1 MLRQSKF
8 FLRVGILALLI
19 ASSVFTA
26 RAYFHTPVWKGSWAV
41 NSRELSVQVPGMISY
56 QGLLTDKDT
65 GQPMVGPVSLTF
77 SLYTS
82 PSISTPIWS
91 ETHPSVSLNK
101 GLFQVLLGSISTM
114 TLDLFNGDSYIG
126 IRIGSGD
133 ELLPRQKVVSV
144 AYAFLSERANDADT
158 LDLMDSSAFAS
169 STALAALESRVAAL
183 EDQLIDYDGDSFF
196 AGIQDCN
203 DANPAIHP
211 GTEENCTDGV
221 DNDCNTQVD
230 CADASCSPDA
240 DADGYNPPPCGGD
253 CNDSDPE
260 VQPGQDDFPDMQGLD
275 ANCDGI
281 DGEIN
286 KGIFVSTGGN
296 DANDGSR
303 QNPKLTIQAG
313 INAAVAL
320 GKRDVY
326 VASGA
331 YTGQVNL
338 ASGVGVYGG
347 YSLDFSTREPLANEV
362 SLVPPQPLAGNPGTV
377 NCINLNGGAPESTV
391 LDGFSVVGSSQLASG
406 ASSYAVYI
414 RGCDATLRISH
425 NRILAGRGGDGI
437 AGADGT
443 DGLSGPSGTGGVN
456 ALDLYVAYGISGHN
470 CQPYHCPSGGVGGA
484 RTCGSVVTNGGN
496 GGKRVCP
503 TFDGSTTGPPG
514 PNGTAG
520 LNGGG
525 SGGSSGRDYYQNL
538 SCYAQTFGVT
548 LGIPGASGQNGLP
561 GLPGAGCN
569 NPAGQA
575 TGGLWQPGSATS
587 GGAAS
592 HGSGGGGGGSGAGA
606 YVETVCFATYR
617 SDNLGGTGGGGGAG
631 GCGGS
636 GGISGG
642 GGGGAF
648 GVFVV
653 FDLPPGSVPAIQEN
667 RIFGGAGGDGG
678 QGGQGGDAG
687 AGGLGG
693 LGGLGGGWSS
703 TPEWPSDPGGNG
715 GNGGR
720 GGYGGGGGGGCGGLS
735 YAIYVFGQGSTDLN
749 AWKVNNLLFPGAS
762 GGRGRGGFSPD
773 STGVDGLPGVAAVA
787 NF

>member
-1 MLRQSKF
+1 MRRQSKF
-8 FLRVGILALLI
+8 FLRVGILAVLI

-41 NSRELSVQVPGMISY
+41 TGRELSVQVPGMISY
-56 QGLLTDKDT
+56 QGLITDKNT
-65 GQPMVGPVSLTF
+65 GSPMAGPISLTF
-77 SLYTS
+77 SIYTS

-91 ETHPSVSLNK
+91 ETHPTVSLNK
-101 GLFQVLLGSISTM
+101 GLFQVLLGSISTL
-114 TLDLFNGDSYIG
+114 TPDLFNGDSYIG

-144 AYAFLSERANDADT
+144 PYAFLSERANDADT
-158 LDLMDSSAFAS
+158 LDLLDSSAFAS
-169 STALAALESRVAAL
+169 SSALAALESRVAAL
-183 EDQLIDYDGDSFF
+183 EDQLIDNDGDSFF

-203 DANPAIHP
+203 DTNPAIHP
-211 GTEENCTDGV
+211 GAGENCTDGV
-221 DNDCNTQVD
+221 DNDCDTLVD
-230 CADASCSPDA
+230 CADSTCSPDA
-240 DADGYNPPPCGGD
+240 DADGYNPAPCGGD

-260 VQPGQDDFPDMQGLD
+260 IHPGQGDLPDMQGLD

-281 DGEIN
+281 DGEID
-286 KGIFVSTGGN
+286 KGIFVSTSGN

-347 YSLDFSTREPLANEV
+347 YSLDFSTRSPFANEV
-362 SLVPPQPLAGNPGTV
+362 SVIPPQPLAGNPGTV
-377 NCINLNGGAPESTV
+377 NCVNLTGGEPGSTV
-391 LDGFSVVGSSQLASG
+391 LDGFSVVGSSQLAAG

-425 NRILAGRGGDGI
+425 NRVLAGRGGDGLDG
-437 AGADGT
+437 AGGT
-443 DGLSGPSGTGGVN
+443 DGLSGPAGAAGVN
-456 ALDLYVAYGISGHN
+456 ALDMYVAYGVTGHN
-470 CQPYHCPSGGVGGA
+470 CQWSHCLAGGMGGVLYCGG
-484 RTCGSVVTNGGN
+484 VVTSGGN
-496 GGKRVCP
+496 GGQQVCP
-503 TFDGSTTGPPG
+503 TYVGGTTGFQGPG
-514 PNGTAG
+514 NAG
-520 LNGGG
+520 HNGGG
-525 SGGSSGRDYYQNL
+525 AGGSAGRDYYQNA
-538 SCYAQTFGVT
+538 SCTAQIFGDT
-548 LGIPGASGQNGLP
+548 LGGPGTPGQNGSS
-561 GLPGAGCN
+561 GMAGAGCN
-569 NPAGQA
+569 TPAGQVSS
-575 TGGLWQPGSATS
+575 GLWQPGSATS
-587 GGAAS
+587 GGAAT
-592 HGSGGGGGGSGAGA
+592 HGGGGGSGGAGAGA
-606 YVETVCFATYR
+606 YVETICFNPYR
-617 SDNLGGTGGGGGAG
+617 NDNLGGTGGGGGAG
-631 GCGGS
+631 GCGG
-636 GGISGG
+636 GAGISGG

-653 FDLPPGSVPAIQEN
+653 FDSPPGSVPTIQDN

-687 AGGLGG
+687 AGGPGGVGG
-693 LGGLGGGWSS
+693 LGSTGGS
-703 TPEWPSDPGGNG
+703 PEWPSDPGGNG
-715 GNGGR
+715 SNGGR

-749 AWKVNNLLFPGAS
+749 AWKINNLLFPGAS
-762 GGRGRGGFSPD
+762 GNRGRGGFSTD
-773 STGVDGLPGVAAVA
+773 NTGGDGLPGVAAIT